1 MSTIVKV
8 LTTGFV
14 AVVVGL
20 FATGIERIVWMFSG
34 SSLVAVVPQKLYQQI
49 AEIHCDKR
57 SVEVKRDADG
67 MMRYRCGSYFL
78 LSHGERSQELTDAW
92 SKLKRQVNEPN
103 TL

>member
-1 MSTIVKV
+1 LNIFFKLLVTC
-8 LTTGFV
+8 FV

-20 FATGIERIVWMFSG
+20 FATGIERMVWMFSG
-34 SSLVAVVPQKLYQQI
+34 SGLVAVVPQKLYQKF

-57 SVEVKRDADG
+57 SIEVKRDADG

-78 LSHGERSQELTDAW
+78 LSHGERSQALTNAWPELKHQMD
-92 SKLKRQVNEPN
+92 EPG